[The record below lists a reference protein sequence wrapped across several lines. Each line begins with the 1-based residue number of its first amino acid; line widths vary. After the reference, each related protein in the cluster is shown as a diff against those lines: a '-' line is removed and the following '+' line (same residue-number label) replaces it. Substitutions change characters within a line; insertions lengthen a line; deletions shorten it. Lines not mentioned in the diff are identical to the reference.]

1 MKRLSLC
8 LLMALILCWGCGD
21 PPNSV
26 MEMVLPDKDMPA
38 EEPPAVTM
46 AEVKTT
52 PAQEGTAAAEEQ
64 PPVTMETEEETEPP
78 PPVEPE
84 LPELPEL
91 PDLGLVGEMEAI
103 LASKGQVHSPIP
115 DDIYELLWGNWT
127 KAGNAEPRRFYTRYI
142 DAEGIAIV
150 GSKNVDDRTFQ
161 LARHIVLIMTSKMPG
176 LREALAV
183 TTPGVNNATE
193 HFRLVLYTP
202 DVETPDDM
210 PEIQGGGEFLGGTFG
225 YPLAITPLEAGVG
238 YTTSLS
244 KTLMHEMAHAIDYAL
259 TFHPHV
265 LPDFRERLDAAWDQ
279 QQEHFRLREEE
290 GLPVNNNFG
299 EPYPVCHA
307 QNTYNN
313 VSVLEW
319 WAVYVSNDWFDEF
332 FEPSNLR
339 RNPNY
344 EHLDFE
350 RKLCGD
356 IVNLAD
362 EVFPR
367 YSVNQMVIDRYR
379 D

>member
-1 MKRLSLC
+1 MRILSRYLVA
-8 LLMALILCWGCGD
+8 LLAVFLLGGWQCSD
-21 PPNSV
+21 SPTSV
-26 MEMVLPDKDMPA
+26 IELVLPDSNDT
-38 EEPPAVTM
+38 AVN
-46 AEVKTT
+46 TT
-52 PAQEGTAAAEEQ
+52 
-64 PPVTMETEEETEPP
+64 
-78 PPVEPE
+78 
-84 LPELPEL
+84 
-91 PDLGLVGEMEAI
+91 GLSEMEVI
-103 LASKGQVHSPIP
+103 LASEGEVHSPIP

-127 KAGNAEPRRFYTRYI
+127 KAGLLAPRRFYTRYI

-150 GSKNVDDRTFQ
+150 GSDNVDDRTFQ
-161 LARHIVLIMTSKMPG
+161 LARHIVLIMTSKLPG

-183 TTPGVNNATE
+183 TTPDPHNATNR
-193 HFRLVLYTP
+193 FRLVLWDP
-202 DVETPDDM
+202 DTETPADL
-210 PEIQGGGEFLGGTFG
+210 PEIQQGGETLYPHFAYPTAATYLKAGTV
-225 YPLAITPLEAGVG
+225 YTPLESRILV
-238 YTTSLS
+238 
-244 KTLMHEMAHAIDYAL
+244 HEMAHAIDYAL
-259 TFHPHV
+259 TVHPH
-265 LPDFRERLDAAWDQ
+265 LLSNFRERLDATWDR
-279 QQEHFRLREEE
+279 QQEHFRLREEK
-290 GLPVNNNFG
+290 GLPVNSELG

-344 EHLDFE
+344 EHLEFE

>member
-1 MKRLSLC
+1 MRLLMCVILSL
-8 LLMALILCWGCGD
+8 LVCWGCGD

-26 MEMVLPDKDMPA
+26 VEMVLPDKDMPA
-38 EEPPAVTM
+38 AEQPAVTEDEPAVTM
-46 AEVKTT
+46 ADVKTT
-52 PAQEGTAAAEEQ
+52 PVVIETEEPPVDAPPGTLEEEQ
-64 PPVTMETEEETEPP
+64 PPPVVTEM
-78 PPVEPE
+78 
-84 LPELPEL
+84 
-91 PDLGLVGEMEAI
+91 PDLSLVAKMEAI
-103 LASKGQVHSPIP
+103 LASEGEVLSPIP
-115 DDIYELLWGNWT
+115 DDIYELLWGNWK
-127 KAGNAEPRRFYTRYI
+127 KAGSAEPRRFYTRYI

-150 GSKNVDDRTFQ
+150 GSDNVEKRTFQ
-161 LARHIVLIMTSKMPG
+161 LARHIVLIMTSKLPG

-202 DVETPDDM
+202 DVENPGDM

-238 YTTSLS
+238 YTNLLS
-244 KTLMHEMAHAIDYAL
+244 KTLMHEMAHAIDHAL
-259 TFHPHV
+259 TFYPHV
-265 LPDFRERLDAAWDQ
+265 LPDFRERLDIAWNRQ
-279 QQEHFRLREEE
+279 QQHFRLREEE
-290 GLPVNNNFG
+290 GLPVNSDFG

-319 WAVYVSNDWFDEF
+319 WAVYVSNDWFDEM
-332 FEPSNLR
+332 FEPGSLQ
-339 RNPNY
+339 RNPNF
-344 EHLDFE
+344 EHLEFE

-362 EVFPR
+362 EIFPR